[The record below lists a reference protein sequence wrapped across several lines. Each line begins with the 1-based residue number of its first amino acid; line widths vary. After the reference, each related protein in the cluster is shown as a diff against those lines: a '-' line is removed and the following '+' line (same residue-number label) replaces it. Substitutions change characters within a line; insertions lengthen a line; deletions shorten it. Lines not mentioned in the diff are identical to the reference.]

1 MMKKSLLF
9 LVSLLFTCSVMGQ
22 ATAIE
27 ISAPESVSAGTSFR
41 ITYTVNE
48 TSGKFLAPKFDDS
61 FTVNG
66 PRISTSRSTQWINGN
81 VTSTSTTDYMFF
93 IVAQK
98 EGTFTIPPA
107 QYTMKNATVSSAP
120 VTITVSNSGSSSSS
134 SGRTTSSQSGQRQT
148 ASGDDVYLRYILSTD
163 QVYVGQPVEVKLKI
177 FTRRQ
182 ISNPGSGIAY
192 PDFKGFLKKE
202 IKIPQLQSLE
212 SETIN
217 GVEYGTGVLEKFLLY
232 PQIAGD
238 IKIDRAQMQILVQE
252 KTGFDDPFFGGSIF
266 SGMVNTPR
274 TISTLPVTIHVRPL
288 PSPQPADFSGAV
300 GRFELTSSLSKEKI
314 QVNDAVTYTITLTGS
329 GNIGLAGTPAFEV
342 PASIE
347 KYDPK
352 VTVNAEG
359 NSGNKTYEFLLIPRH
374 SGDFTIPEIN
384 YVYFD
389 ILSGKYSTL
398 KAPAK
403 KITVIPGNGTTETSE
418 QATPS
423 VSKEDVKYLGQDIR
437 FIKTGKYRLAMI
449 KPSKVEN
456 SAYYLTYLLA
466 LVIAVCAVFAIRQY
480 LRMNSDNDFT
490 RNRKAAQVAGKRLR
504 KAQESLKAKD
514 YSKMHEEIA
523 RAIWGYLSDKLI
535 IPLSELTIDNCA
547 SLLSDRNVPAETVSE
562 FKSILNL
569 CEYSRFA
576 PSSGDDSPEELF
588 GRSERLIGALENIL

>member
-98 EGTFTIPPA
+98 EGTFTIPSA

-314 QVNDAVTYTITLTGS
+314 QVNDAVTYTITLSGS

-389 ILSGKYSTL
+389 ISSGKYSTL

-403 KITVIPGNGTTETSE
+403 KIKVIPGNGTTETSE

-437 FIKTGKYRLAMI
+437 FIKTGKYHLAMI

-490 RNRKAAQVAGKRLR
+490 RNRKAAQVAGKRLK

>member
-252 KTGFDDPFFGGSIF
+252 KTGFDDPFFEGSIF

-437 FIKTGKYRLAMI
+437 FIKTGKYHLAMI

>member
-252 KTGFDDPFFGGSIF
+252 KTGFDDPFFEGSIF